1 MASMTRYLEAAL
13 QDHMLGLTAYTM
25 PTGVFL
31 GLHTAS
37 PTKSGSRTYEVTTSG
52 SGYARQAITAK
63 MGATNT
69 STGIAVNTV
78 VITHGPATTD
88 WGTITYAS
96 IDDAVTAGNMLEFAA
111 PVTAQTVPIGESFQ
125 LTPGQMSLRFE

>member
-1 MASMTRYLEAAL
+1 MASMTHYLEAKL
-13 QDHMLGLTAYTM
+13 QDHMLGLAAYTM

-37 PTKSGSRTYEVTTSG
+37 PTKSGSRVNEVSTSG
-52 SGYARQAITAK
+52 SGYARPAITAK
-63 MGATNT
+63 MGAPNV

-96 IDDAVTAGNMLEFAA
+96 IDDDV
-111 PVTAQTVPIGESFQ
+111 S
-125 LTPGQMSLRFE
+125 